1 MISNETQEKLVERL
15 INRIEQLNEY
25 ILQEIGKKLKRIG
38 NMTPSEAYQIQQILK
53 YGGDLDKILEKI
65 AKVTN
70 LNVQDIYTIFEEEA
84 KINQNFAKKF
94 YDAKNISF
102 IPYAENEVLQ
112 NQVRAIAKITASQ
125 YVNLSR
131 TMAFANIDSHGN
143 IVFSDIAKTYQDTI
157 DKAILSLTQGK
168 EAYQQVMR
176 KSMKELARHG
186 INTVDYTSGRTRRLD
201 SAVRMNILDGMRD
214 MSNTLQKQF
223 GEEYGADG
231 IEISVHSNPAPDHAD
246 VQGHQF
252 TNEEFKKFQQ
262 GLTAKD
268 YKGRIYQPVKDNKD
282 RRPISEYNCYHYI
295 FCIVLGVSKQEYTQE
310 QLDKINEKNE
320 EGFIY
325 EGKKY
330 TMYEGTQLQ
339 RQIETEIRK
348 QKDLQIAGK
357 AMADKEMIAEA
368 QTKIEILD
376 NKYNEISIIS
386 GLPTKIRRLYVTG
399 YRKANIN

>member
-357 AMADKEMIAEA
+357 AIADKEMIADA
-368 QTKIEILD
+368 QTKIEILN
-376 NKYNEISIIS
+376 NKYNEISKIS
-386 GLPTKIRRLYVTG
+386 GLPTKIRRLYVAG
-399 YRKANIN
+399 YRKVNIN

>member
-268 YKGRIYQPVKDNKD
+268 
-282 RRPISEYNCYHYI
+282 
-295 FCIVLGVSKQEYTQE
+295 
-310 QLDKINEKNE
+310 
-320 EGFIY
+320 
-325 EGKKY
+325 
-330 TMYEGTQLQ
+330 
-339 RQIETEIRK
+339 
-348 QKDLQIAGK
+348 
-357 AMADKEMIAEA
+357 
-368 QTKIEILD
+368 
-376 NKYNEISIIS
+376 
-386 GLPTKIRRLYVTG
+386 
-399 YRKANIN
+399 

>member
-15 INRIEQLNEY
+15 INRIEQSKEY
-25 ILQEIGKKLKRIG
+25 ILKEIGKKIKRIG
-38 NMTPSEAYQIQQILK
+38 KMTPSEAYQVQQILK
-53 YGGDLDKILEKI
+53 YGGDLDKIFEKI

-94 YDAKNISF
+94 YDAKNIRF
-102 IPYAENEVLQ
+102 IPYAENEILQ

-186 INTVDYTSGRTRRLD
+186 INTVDYTSGITRRLD

-252 TNEEFKKFQQ
+252 TNEEFEKFQQ

-268 YKGRIYQPVKDNKD
+268 YEGRIYQPVKDNKD

-357 AMADKEMIAEA
+357 AIADKEMIADA
-368 QTKIEILD
+368 QTKIEILN
-376 NKYNEISIIS
+376 NKYNEISKIS
-386 GLPTKIRRLYVTG
+386 GLPTKIRRLYVAG
-399 YRKANIN
+399 YRKVNIN

>member
-25 ILQEIGKKLKRIG
+25 ILKEIGKKIKRIG
-38 NMTPSEAYQIQQILK
+38 KMTPSEAYQVQQILK

-70 LNVQDIYTIFEEEA
+70 LNIQDIYTIFEEEA

-125 YVNLSR
+125 YINLSR

-186 INTVDYTSGRTRRLD
+186 INTVDYTSGITRRLD

-252 TNEEFKKFQQ
+252 TNEEFEKFQQ

-268 YKGRIYQPVKDNKD
+268 YEGRIYQPVKDNKD

>member
-25 ILQEIGKKLKRIG
+25 ILKEIGKKIKRIG
-38 NMTPSEAYQIQQILK
+38 KMTPSEAYQVQQILK

-70 LNVQDIYTIFEEEA
+70 LNVQDIYIIFEEEA
-84 KINQNFAKKF
+84 KINQDFAKKF
-94 YDAKNISF
+94 YEVKNINF
-102 IPYAENEVLQ
+102 IPYVENEVLQ
-112 NQVRAIAKITASQ
+112 NQVRAIARITAGQ
-125 YVNLSR
+125 YINLSK

-168 EAYQQVMR
+168 EAYQQVMC

-186 INTVDYTSGRTRRLD
+186 INTVDYVSGRTRRLD

-214 MSNTLQKQF
+214 MSNILQKQF

-252 TNEEFKKFQQ
+252 TNEEFEKFQQ

-268 YKGRIYQPVKDNKD
+268 YEGRIYQPARDGRN
-282 RRPISEYNCYHYI
+282 RRPISAYNCYHYI
-295 FCIVLGVSKQEYTQE
+295 FCIVLGVSKQVYTQE
-310 QLDKINEKNE
+310 QLDKINEENE

-357 AMADKEMIAEA
+357 AIDDKEMIADA
-368 QTKIEILD
+368 QIKIEILK
-376 NKYNEISIIS
+376 NKYNELSKTS
-386 GLPTKIRRLYVTG
+386 GLPTKIQRLYVTG

>member
-1 MISNETQEKLVERL
+1 MISNETQEKLVEIL

-25 ILQEIGKKLKRIG
+25 ILKEIGKKIKRIG

-70 LNVQDIYTIFEEEA
+70 LNVQDIYKIFEEEA
-84 KINQNFAKKF
+84 KINQNFAKKL
-94 YDAKNISF
+94 YDARNVSF
-102 IPYAENEVLQ
+102 IPYAKNQVLQ
-112 NQVRAIAKITASQ
+112 NQVRAIARITAGQ

-131 TMAFANIDSHGN
+131 TMVFANINSYGN

-168 EAYQQVMR
+168 EVYQQVMR
-176 KSMKELARHG
+176 KSMRELASHG
-186 INTVDYTSGRTRRLD
+186 INTVDYASGRTRRLD

-231 IEISVHSNPAPDHAD
+231 IEISVHNNPAPDHAD
-246 VQGHQF
+246 IQGHQF
-252 TNEEFKKFQQ
+252 TNEEFEKFQQ
-262 GLTAKD
+262 GLTAED
-268 YKGRIYQPVKDNKD
+268 YEGRIYQPVKDGKN
-282 RRPISEYNCYHYI
+282 RRPISAYNCYHYI
-295 FCIVLGVSKQEYTQE
+295 FCIILGISKPEYTQKE
-310 QLDKINEKNE
+310 LNEINSDNEK
-320 EGFIY
+320 GFTY

-330 TMYEGTQLQ
+330 TMYEGAQLQ

-357 AMADKEMIAEA
+357 AINDKEMIVDA
-368 QTKIEILD
+368 QMKIDILR
-376 NKYNEISIIS
+376 NKYNELSRVS
-386 GLPTKIRRLYVTG
+386 GLPTKIQRLYVAG
-399 YRKANIN
+399 YKKVNTN

>member
-15 INRIEQLNEY
+15 INRIDQLNQN
-25 ILQEIGKKLKRIG
+25 ILEDIGKKIKRIG
-38 NMTPSEAYQIQQILK
+38 SMTPSEAYQIQQILK

-65 AKVTN
+65 AKITN

-84 KINQNFAKKF
+84 KVNQNFAKKF
-94 YDAKNISF
+94 YNAKKIGF
-102 IPYAENEVLQ
+102 IPYEKNEVLQ
-112 NQVRAIAKITASQ
+112 KQVRAIARITAGQ
-125 YVNLSR
+125 YVNLSK
-131 TMAFANIDSHGN
+131 TMAFANINEQGK
-143 IVFSDIAKTYQDTI
+143 IVFSDISRTYQNII

-168 EAYQQVMR
+168 ETYQQVMR
-176 KSMKELARHG
+176 KSMKELARNG
-186 INTVDYTSGRTRRLD
+186 INTVDYASGKTRRLD

-231 IEISVHSNPAPDHAD
+231 IEISVHSNPAPDHED
-246 VQGHQF
+246 IQGHQF
-252 TNEEFKKFQQ
+252 TNEEFEKFQR

-268 YKGRIYQPVKDNKD
+268 YEGRTYQPVKDKRN
-282 RRPISEYNCYHYI
+282 RRPISTYNCYHYI
-295 FCIVLGVSKQEYTQE
+295 FCIVLGISKPEYTQAE
-310 QLDKINEKNE
+310 LDDINEKNE
-320 EGFIY
+320 QGFTY

-357 AMADKEMIAEA
+357 AIGDKKMIENA
-368 QTKIEILD
+368 QIRLDIL
-376 NKYNEISIIS
+376 NNRYNNISKVS
-386 GLPTKIRRLYVTG
+386 GLPTKIQRLYVAG
-399 YRKANIN
+399 YRKNK

>member
-1 MISNETQEKLVERL
+1 MISNETQEKLVEIL

-25 ILQEIGKKLKRIG
+25 ILKEIGKKIKRIG

-84 KINQNFAKKF
+84 KINQNFAKKL
-94 YDAKNISF
+94 YDARNVSF
-102 IPYAENEVLQ
+102 IPYAKNQVLQ
-112 NQVRAIAKITASQ
+112 NQVRAIARITAGQ

-131 TMAFANIDSHGN
+131 TMAFANIDSYGN

-157 DKAILSLTQGK
+157 DKAIISLTQGK

-176 KSMKELARHG
+176 KSMKELAGHG
-186 INTVDYTSGRTRRLD
+186 INALDYASGRIRRLD
-201 SAVRMNILDGMRD
+201 TAVRMNILDGMRD

-231 IEISVHSNPAPDHAD
+231 IEISVHNNPAPDHAD

-252 TNEEFKKFQQ
+252 TNEEFEKFQN

-268 YKGRIYQPVKDNKD
+268 YEGRIYQPVKDKRN
-282 RRPISEYNCYHYI
+282 RRPISTYNCYHYI
-295 FCIVLGVSKQEYTQE
+295 FCIVLGISKPEYTQKE
-310 QLDKINEKNE
+310 LDEINNE
-320 EGFIY
+320 NQKGFTY

-357 AMADKEMIAEA
+357 AIDDREMILDA
-368 QTKIEILD
+368 QMKIEILN
-376 NKYNEISIIS
+376 NKYNELSKIS
-386 GLPTKIRRLYVTG
+386 GLPTKIQRLYVAG
-399 YRKANIN
+399 YRKVNTN

>member
-1 MISNETQEKLVERL
+1 MISNETQKKLVERL
-15 INRIEQLNEY
+15 IDRIDQLNEY
-25 ILQEIGKKLKRIG
+25 ILKEIGKKIKRIG
-38 NMTPSEAYQIQQILK
+38 KMTPSEAYQVQQILK

-102 IPYAENEVLQ
+102 VPYAENEVLQ
-112 NQVRAIAKITASQ
+112 NQVRAIAKITAGQ
-125 YVNLSR
+125 YVNLSK

-186 INTVDYTSGRTRRLD
+186 INTVDYASGRTRRLD

-231 IEISVHSNPAPDHAD
+231 IEISVHSNPAPDHSD

-252 TNEEFKKFQQ
+252 TNEEFNKFQQ
-262 GLTAKD
+262 GLIAKD
-268 YKGRIYQPVKDNKD
+268 YEGRIYQPVKDKSN
-282 RRPISEYNCYHYI
+282 RRPISAYNCYHYI
-295 FCIVLGVSKQEYTQE
+295 FCIVLGISKPEYTQKE
-310 QLDKINEKNE
+310 LDKINNENEK
-320 EGFIY
+320 GFIY

-357 AMADKEMIAEA
+357 AIEDKEMIVDA
-368 QTKIEILD
+368 QTKIEILN
-376 NKYNEISIIS
+376 NKYNEISKIS
-386 GLPTKIRRLYVTG
+386 GLPTKIQRLYVAG
-399 YRKANIN
+399 YKK

>member
-252 TNEEFKKFQQ
+252 TNEEFEKFQQ

-268 YKGRIYQPVKDNKD
+268 YEGRIYQPVKDNKD

-357 AMADKEMIAEA
+357 AIADKEMIADA
-368 QTKIEILD
+368 QTKIEILN
-376 NKYNEISIIS
+376 NKYNEISKIS
-386 GLPTKIRRLYVTG
+386 GLPTKIRRLYVAG
-399 YRKANIN
+399 YRKVNIN